1 MKTTKKTSR
10 LSAVGVATRSQT
22 LLLLAALV
30 IAAIGGVVSKN
41 YLARYQTPA
50 LVAVVDEQG
59 MAGQVAPTSKPKLLA
74 SNPPATPAR
83 LPAVEVAP
91 VATQPVVQTVVQP
104 VPEPVAEVASKV
116 DLSIRWFNGRP
127 VRPAKTMT
135 MVVTAYSPDEISC
148 PGTADNIT
156 ASLHHVQTNAFRSV
170 AADTRLLPLGSMVS
184 VPGYDDGQIVP
195 VLDRGGAIK
204 GRRLDVLYPTH
215 ERARQWG
222 VQRLTVTVWEYADGL
237 PAGDWRAQRDGR
249 N

>member
-10 LSAVGVATRSQT
+10 LSALGIVAPSQT
-22 LLLLAALV
+22 LLLLAALM

-41 YLARYQTPA
+41 YLARSQTPA

-59 MAGQVAPTSKPKLLA
+59 IAGQVPTTTKSKLLA
-74 SNPPATPAR
+74 SKPPATPAR
-83 LPAVEVAP
+83 PPAVEVAP
-91 VATQPVVQTVVQP
+91 VATQPVVQP
-104 VPEPVAEVASKV
+104 LPEPVAEEVASKV

-184 VPGYDDGQIVP
+184 IPGYDNGQIVP

-237 PAGDWRAQRDGR
+237 PAGDWRAERDGR

>member
-10 LSAVGVATRSQT
+10 LSAVGIVARSQT

-41 YLARYQTPA
+41 YLARSQTTA

-59 MAGQVAPTSKPKLLA
+59 ITGQLHPTTKSKLLA

-91 VATQPVVQTVVQP
+91 VATQPVVQP

-170 AADTRLLPLGSMVS
+170 AADTRLLPLGSMIS

-204 GRRLDVLYPTH
+204 CRRLDVLYPTH

-237 PAGDWRAQRDGR
+237 PAGDWRAERDGR

>member
-10 LSAVGVATRSQT
+10 LSAVGIVARSQT

-41 YLARYQTPA
+41 YLARSQTPA

-59 MAGQVAPTSKPKLLA
+59 IAGQVPPTTKSMLLA

-83 LPAVEVAP
+83 PPAVEVAP
-91 VATQPVVQTVVQP
+91 VAMQPVPQP

-170 AADTRLLPLGSMVS
+170 AADTRLLPLGSMIS

-237 PAGDWRAQRDGR
+237 PAGDWRAERDGR